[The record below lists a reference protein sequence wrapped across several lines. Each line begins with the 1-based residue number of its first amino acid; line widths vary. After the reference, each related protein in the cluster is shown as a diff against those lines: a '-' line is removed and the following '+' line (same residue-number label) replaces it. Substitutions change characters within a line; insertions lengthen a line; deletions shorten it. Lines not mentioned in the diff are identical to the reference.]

1 MSLNFLKDLFEIT
14 FLAIPS
20 LYEFITE
27 ATVYTLY
34 KCFLKKFHKIHKNI
48 RVRASETLWQVF
60 SCENSKFAEE
70 LFCRTPSIIIK
81 PFVLIPN
88 FQCNKKIKY
97 RICSH
102 HCICQH
108 LKNVSGL
115 LGGFHIFLA
124 FQNDVRKFGHR
135 RVYGKNL
142 YLFHTDLFLYPHEN
156 IKKALVFWH
165 FQVVQKD
172 LWHGLA
178 EACFFSTSIEKN
190 SRKINEITQNIQERT
205 KWNFGRQPLKNDAV
219 FNKFHL
225 VNS

>member
-1 MSLNFLKDLFEIT
+1 MSLSFLKDLFEIT

-34 KCFLKKFHKIHKNI
+34 KCFFEKFHKIHQNI

-124 FQNDVRKFGHR
+124 FQNDVRKFGQGESM
-135 RVYGKNL
+135 GKIFTCFML
-142 YLFHTDLFLYPHEN
+142 ISFYTLWKHQKSSGFLTFSGGTER
-156 IKKALVFWH
+156 LVTWPG
-165 FQVVQKD
+165 
-172 LWHGLA
+172 WSM
-178 EACFFSTSIEKN
+178 FF
-190 SRKINEITQNIQERT
+190 
-205 KWNFGRQPLKNDAV
+205 
-219 FNKFHL
+219 
-225 VNS
+225 

>member
-1 MSLNFLKDLFEIT
+1 MSLSFLKDLFEIT

-34 KCFLKKFHKIHKNI
+34 KCFFKKFHKIHKNI

-142 YLFHTDLFLYPHEN
+142 YLFHTDLFLYPLKTS
-156 IKKALVFWH
+156 KKLWFSDIFRWYRKTCDMAWLKHVFLVL
-165 FQVVQKD
+165 QSKK
-172 LWHGLA
+172 LLGK
-178 EACFFSTSIEKN
+178 SMK
-190 SRKINEITQNIQERT
+190 
-205 KWNFGRQPLKNDAV
+205 
-219 FNKFHL
+219 
-225 VNS
+225 